1 MAGIW
6 MNAASKTFAAVP
18 GFYAALASRPF
29 RAIASEETLK
39 KLGVGLANVD
49 FGKPVAGQTL
59 DDGFRAALI
68 RIREEENL
76 FKEADDGVTFIGRS
90 LFRGSVELPVNVPVG
105 RYTSQVYLF
114 RDGKMLSQSQGS
126 LQVHKVGFER
136 IVYSLAFR
144 HPFAYG
150 LLAVLMAVAAG
161 FAAWTVFR
169 KE

>member
-1 MAGIW
+1 MLR
-6 MNAASKTFAAVP
+6 SP
-18 GFYAALASRPF
+18 PF

-39 KLGVGLANVD
+39 KLGVGFANVD
-49 FGKPVAGQTL
+49 FGKPVAGQTF

-68 RIREEENL
+68 RIRKEENL
-76 FKEADDGVTFIGRS
+76 FKEADDGVNFIGRS
-90 LFRGSVELPVNVPVG
+90 LFRGSVDLPVNVPVG

-126 LQVHKVGFER
+126 LQVQKVGFER
-136 IVYSLAFR
+136 IVYSLAFV

-150 LLAVLMAVAAG
+150 LLAVLIAVGAG
-161 FAAWTVFR
+161 LTAWTVFR